1 VPRLA
6 APLLVALLAARP
18 AAAVDVR
25 VLLYWNDDG
34 GTCCETSIIGCLD
47 ASNSGGYVPGVRF
60 VVDTASR
67 INGSTLSGH
76 DVLIMPGSASAA
88 DYTRSGYVDGSAVK
102 SFVRGGEGY
111 VGICAGGY
119 AAVDDEGRWGLAPGV
134 HRRATT
140 FGGTL
145 PVGMTAAGTAV
156 LGYSGT
162 VTLRHEH
169 GLAMYRSEGSTAT
182 PWATY
187 ADDSTGY
194 RGYIAILGA
203 TYGSGRTVLSGPHPE
218 LAPRRCDM
226 LARMVAWAA
235 SVTGCTP
242 VAETCNN
249 RDDDCDGAVDEGLSR
264 NCGTD
269 VGECEFGTETC
280 AAGAWGACL
289 GAVWPVPEVC
299 DDLDNDCDAAS
310 DDDWVCEIDE
320 VMYVSAAIAG
330 GGSTDIDGDGR
341 ADACARAA
349 GSFRCHLASGHG
361 FESLVLGPDLS
372 DENGW
377 DAPAYGSTLRLGDVD
392 GDGRADL
399 CARAAS
405 GVVCWR
411 STGVGFGERLPGP
424 PLSDADG
431 WNVPERFSTIR
442 LGDIDADGRQDL
454 CARDAGG
461 VACWR
466 STGVGFGERLPGPP
480 LSDAAGWT
488 AVFRYGTIRT
498 GDVDGDGRQDLCA
511 RDAGGVRCWLASGHG
526 FDTLVAGPEWSDA
539 GGWDAFEY
547 WSTIRLTDID
557 GDGRADL
564 CARGAGGFRCHLS
577 EGVGFSAPIAGPDLS
592 DGAAWSRRDRFP
604 SLRTG
609 DIDGDGTTDV
619 CARGAEGVLCWLW
632 TGQGFGRRIAGPALT
647 DANGWS
653 ARPYLRTL
661 RLADVTG
668 DGRADFCARASDGL
682 WCWPSDGEGFPTV
695 IRGPEWSDAGG
706 WNDPRYY
713 ASIRIDDG
721 APAGSGGGPGS
732 GSGGCSAAGPASG
745 GWGALAGLALAA
757 AWRARRR
764 LDILPDVRHN
774 TRGQGGAGC
783 ATLSRRSRRGEGGDG
798 RWRRA

>member
-1 VPRLA
+1 
-6 APLLVALLAARP
+6 
-18 AAAVDVR
+18 
-25 VLLYWNDDG
+25 
-34 GTCCETSIIGCLD
+34 
-47 ASNSGGYVPGVRF
+47 
-60 VVDTASR
+60 
-67 INGSTLSGH
+67 
-76 DVLIMPGSASAA
+76 
-88 DYTRSGYVDGSAVK
+88 
-102 SFVRGGEGY
+102 
-111 VGICAGGY
+111 
-119 AAVDDEGRWGLAPGV
+119 V

-461 VACWR
+461 V
-466 STGVGFGERLPGPP
+466 
-480 LSDAAGWT
+480 
-488 AVFRYGTIRT
+488 
-498 GDVDGDGRQDLCA
+498 
-511 RDAGGVRCWLASGHG
+511 RCWLASGHG